1 MYVLLW
7 LLLCVSHDIRQ
18 QQQMHRSF
26 LLQIRHGCSEKNA
39 YMILKH
45 EYLQLKDFATSV
57 CLSQARVWISN
68 LLCCGLFNGLRS
80 ECVVRLLILVFYSV
94 ERHFQQYFSYIVAV
108 SFIGG
113 GNRST
118 RGKPPA
124 CRTDK
129 LCHIMLYRVHL
140 AMNVV

>member
-26 LLQIRHGCSEKNA
+26 WLQIRHGCSEKNA

-68 LLCCGLFNGLRS
+68 PLCCGLFNGLRS
-80 ECVVRLLILVFYSV
+80 ECWTPLSTI
-94 ERHFQQYFSYIVAV
+94 FQ
-108 SFIGG
+108 
-113 GNRST
+113 
-118 RGKPPA
+118 
-124 CRTDK
+124 
-129 LCHIMLYRVHL
+129 LYRGDQFYWWRKPNYPGKTTDLPHWQAL
-140 AMNVV
+140 SHNVVSSSPCHERGLNSQL